1 MSSVPLSAPVLL
13 NRDFLEVRAK
23 ILELAACLDRFE
35 RAEGSL
41 DDDPRV
47 ERIRQGLQT
56 LLSTDGPT
64 RAERVQMTFSLPYE
78 DGWRAKWS
86 V

>member
-1 MSSVPLSAPVLL
+1 MSSVPLSAPALL

-35 RAEGSL
+35 RADGVL
-41 DDDPRV
+41 DEDPRV
-47 ERIRQGLQT
+47 ARIRQGLQM

-64 RAERVQMTFSLPYE
+64 RAERVQMIFSLPYE

-86 V
+86 I